1 VKALNASRVQPL
13 AGGETMTIV
22 GWLGRGALAL
32 LGLLMAANVVGSLYL
47 AVTRHLSITPTE
59 ADTMMWDVWV
69 VSWIVAVVW
78 SRPTAAR
85 PAILDQLIHWLPTLI
100 GLFLLAF
107 GSLWTNFTPLW
118 RLPDVADWTLTGICA
133 AGLLFTWWARISLG
147 SLWSGSVSR
156 KDDHTVIQSGPYRLV
171 RHPIYTGLILAAFA
185 QAIQIGQAANLLGA
199 LLMTF
204 GFWLKAR
211 LEERFLSQEL
221 GADAYADY
229 RRRTPMLIPFWRV
242 RG

>member
-1 VKALNASRVQPL
+1 MGGNASGL
-13 AGGETMTIV
+13 AEGRLHLAAYELGFGASGMTFLDSELS
-22 GWLGRGALAL
+22 GL
-32 LGLLMAANVVGSLYL
+32 LG
-47 AVTRHLSITPTE
+47 E
-59 ADTMMWDVWV
+59 
-69 VSWIVAVVW
+69 
-78 SRPTAAR
+78 
-85 PAILDQLIHWLPTLI
+85 
-100 GLFLLAF
+100 
-107 GSLWTNFTPLW
+107 PL
-118 RLPDVADWTLTGICA
+118 

-156 KDDHTVIQSGPYRLV
+156 KEGHTVIQNGPYRLV

-221 GADAYADY
+221 GPEAYADY
-229 RRRTPMLIPFWRV
+229 RRRTPMLVPFWPA
-242 RG
+242 GG

>member
-1 VKALNASRVQPL
+1 
-13 AGGETMTIV
+13 MTIY

-32 LGLLMAANVVGSLYL
+32 LGLLMTANVLASLYFAMAYRL
-47 AVTRHLSITPTE
+47 AIGPDETCTF
-59 ADTMMWDVWV
+59 MWDVWV

-85 PAILDQLIHWLPTLI
+85 PPAIDQLIHWLPTLVGI
-100 GLFLLAF
+100 LLLSF
-107 GSLWTNFTPLW
+107 GSIATHFTPLW
-118 RLPDVADWTLTGICA
+118 TLPKVADWTLAGLCA

-185 QAIQIGQAANLLGA
+185 QAILIGQAANLLGA
-199 LLMTF
+199 VLMAF

-221 GADAYADY
+221 GAAAYSDY
-229 RRRTPMLIPFWRV
+229 RRRTPMLVPFWPA